1 MFNQFWTPYNQ
12 VGLTNKCYDIKAS
25 LMDYSARWY
34 SPSVGRFT
42 TQDSWTGL
50 GDLPQT
56 LNRYAYALN
65 NPINITDPSGHAP
78 CYEDDNG
85 DLRCGYSP
93 NPDDWGN
100 RRRSRRG

>member
-1 MFNQFWTPYNQ
+1 MFTQLWTPYNQ
-12 VGLTNKCYDIKAS
+12 VGLTGKSYDIKAS

-85 DLRCGYSP
+85 DLRCGYSF
-93 NPDDWGN
+93 NPDEIE
-100 RRRSRRG
+100 RPRSRRE